1 MKISRVAEILNAEI
15 LCGDE
20 YLDTELSS
28 AFGADL
34 MSDVL
39 AFVEE
44 NKLIL
49 TGMVNLHVIRTAEML
64 DVHCI
69 LFVRDKK
76 VPEEILERARDLDM
90 VILRTEKTMYTACG
104 MLYAEGLPGCTRG
117 DCDE

>member
-1 MKISRVAEILNAEI
+1 MKISKVAEILDAEI
-15 LCGDE
+15 LCGE
-20 YLDTELSS
+20 QYLDTELNS

-44 NKLIL
+44 NTLIL

-64 DVHCI
+64 DVHCV
-69 LFVRDKK
+69 LFVRDKQ
-76 VPEEILERARDLDM
+76 VPAEIIERAAELDM
-90 VILRTEKTMYTACG
+90 VLMRTDKTMYTACG
-104 MLYAEGLPGCTRG
+104 MLYSEGLPGCRRG